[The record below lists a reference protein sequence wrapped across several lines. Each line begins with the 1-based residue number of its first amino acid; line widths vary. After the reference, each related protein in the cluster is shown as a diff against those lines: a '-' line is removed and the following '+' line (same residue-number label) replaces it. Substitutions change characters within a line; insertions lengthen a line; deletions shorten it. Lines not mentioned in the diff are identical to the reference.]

1 MNYEKACALIRTEV
15 SRFQVED
22 KAALEDCRRICD
34 HSPRLFIIAAGRSLL
49 MMKAFA
55 MRMMHLGYEVHILDE
70 VTCPAITKQDVLIA
84 ASGSGTT
91 AGILA
96 KAKKAKALGAKLI
109 VWTQS
114 PASPMA
120 ELSDVCVSLQN
131 HQSGQPGASLFE
143 QSLLLA
149 LDAFVAAIMEDKALP
164 PDEVYK
170 RHANLE

>member
-1 MNYEKACALIRTEV
+1 MNYENACEQIRSEV
-15 SRFQVED
+15 SCFQVAD
-22 KAALEDCRRICD
+22 YTALESCYRICD
-34 HSPRLFIIAAGRSLL
+34 QSSRLFIIAAGRSLL

-96 KAKKAKALGAKLI
+96 KAKKAKDLGAKLV

-114 PASPMA
+114 PASPLA
-120 ELSDVCVSLQN
+120 EISDVCIPLQKHVS
-131 HQSGQPGASLFE
+131 SQPGASLFE

>member
-1 MNYEKACALIRTEV
+1 MNYEKACSLIREEV
-15 SRFQVED
+15 SCFQVTD
-22 KAALEDCRRICD
+22 QAALTSCYQICD
-34 HSPRLFIIAAGRSLL
+34 RSSRLFIIGAGRSLL

-55 MRMMHLGYEVHILDE
+55 MRMMHLGYEVHVLDE
-70 VTCPAITKQDVLIA
+70 VTCPAITDRDVLLA

-91 AGILA
+91 AGILQ
-96 KAKKAKALGAKLI
+96 KAKKAKSIGAQLV

-114 PASPMA
+114 PASLLA
-120 ELSDVCVSLQN
+120 ELSDVCIPLQN
-131 HQSGQPGASLFE
+131 HQSNQPGASLFE